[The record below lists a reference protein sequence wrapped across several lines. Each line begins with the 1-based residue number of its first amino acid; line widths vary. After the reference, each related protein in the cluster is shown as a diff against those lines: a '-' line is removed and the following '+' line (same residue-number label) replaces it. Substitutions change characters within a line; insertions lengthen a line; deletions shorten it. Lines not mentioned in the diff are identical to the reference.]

1 MESAADEFPVT
12 TLPSQPDAI
21 RSLPAVRQTIDSTT
35 METALVPQFSFRQL
49 FQIALSTAIL
59 SLSLAATPSFAQEPH
74 KPDAKEDSKDLPIPP
89 ETTAVTQHQ
98 QTISG
103 QAIHYTATVGNLL
116 ISKEDHDQAEKP
128 YHSIFYIAYTQD
140 GADAKTRPVTFLY
153 NGGPGSATIWLE
165 MGSVGPMRVVSDSP
179 EPTHNPPYTVVPNEY
194 SLLDKTDLVFIDA
207 PGTGYSRPV
216 GKGTVKDVAGVDQ
229 DLTAFTKFIIRYIT
243 VNHRWNSPKFLFGE
257 SYGTT
262 RSAGLSATLNEE
274 GVQLNGIVLLSS
286 ILNYNARS
294 AGLDNNYLT
303 DFPTF
308 AAIAYYHNK
317 IPNKPANI
325 LDFVQQAREFARGPY
340 AAALYQGNALSDAD
354 ADKIASQMSAF
365 IGLSPAFIKNANLRI
380 SATRFRKELLRDQ
393 NKVLGRY
400 DGRFE
405 GPDADAAGENPSFD
419 PSDTGISG
427 AYVAAFHNYLETD
440 LKFTTADTYNN
451 SGPGINENWDWKHT
465 AAYGPGFGRRQQM
478 PYVAGDLGD
487 TIRKNPHLKV
497 FAANGIFDLAT
508 PFTATEWE
516 LAHMGTEPKMRNN
529 ITWGYYPSGHMVY
542 LNVEALKTF
551 RQDLA
556 KFYDSAK

>member
-1 MESAADEFPVT
+1 MLFRIHQRSTLVLAASVFALATLSSTSVQAQERRAVTESKEE
-12 TLPSQPDAI
+12 PSKDIPI
-21 RSLPAVRQTIDSTT
+21 PKE
-35 METALVPQFSFRQL
+35 ETA
-49 FQIALSTAIL
+49 I
-59 SLSLAATPSFAQEPH
+59 
-74 KPDAKEDSKDLPIPP
+74 
-89 ETTAVTQHQ
+89 TQHQ
-98 QTISG
+98 QTVG
-103 QAIHYTATVGNLL
+103 GRTIHYTATVGNLL
-116 ISKEDHDQAEKP
+116 LNKEDHDQLEKP
-128 YHSIFYIAYTQD
+128 YHSIFYVAYTED

-165 MGSVGPMRVVSDSP
+165 MGSVGPMRVLTNSP
-179 EPTHNPPYTVVPNEY
+179 EPTHDAPFQVVPNEY
-194 SLLDKTDLVFIDA
+194 SLLDKSDLIFIDA

-216 GKGTVKDVAGVDQ
+216 GKGTVKDVAGVDE
-229 DLTAFTKFIIRYIT
+229 DLHAFTKFIIRYID
-243 VNHRWNSPKFLFGE
+243 VNKRWNSPKFLFGE

-303 DFPTF
+303 DFPSF
-308 AAIAYYHNK
+308 AAIAWYHNK
-317 IPNKPANI
+317 VANKPANI

-340 AAALYQGNALSDAD
+340 AQALYAGNALSDAD
-354 ADKIASQMSAF
+354 ADKIAQQMSGF
-365 IGLSPAFIKNANLRI
+365 IGLNPTFIKNSNLRI

-393 NKVLGRY
+393 NKILGRY
-400 DGRFE
+400 DARFE
-405 GPDADAAGENPSFD
+405 GPDAEAAGDNPGYD

-427 AYVAAFHNYLETD
+427 AYIASFHDYLENE
-440 LKFTTADTYNN
+440 LKFVSKETYNN
-451 SGPGINENWDWKHT
+451 SGPGLNQEWDWKHRG
-465 AAYGPGFGRRQQM
+465 AGGGRGFGGQQTM

-516 LAHMGTEPKMRNN
+516 LAHMGTESKMRANV
-529 ITWGYYPSGHMVY
+529 TWGYYPAGHMVY
-542 LNVEALKTF
+542 LNVDALKSF
-551 RQDLA
+551 REDLS

>member
-1 MESAADEFPVT
+1 M
-12 TLPSQPDAI
+12 
-21 RSLPAVRQTIDSTT
+21 
-35 METALVPQFSFRQL
+35 QFSFSQRS
-49 FQIALSTAIL
+49 ALV
-59 SLSLAATPSFAQEPH
+59 LAASVVVFIAVPSTSVQAQERR
-74 KPDAKEDSKDLPIPP
+74 AVTESKEEPSKDIPIPK
-89 ETTAVTQHQ
+89 EETAVTQHQ
-98 QTISG
+98 QTVG
-103 QAIHYTATVGNLL
+103 GRTIHYTATVGNLL
-116 ISKEDHDQAEKP
+116 LNKEDHDQLEKP
-128 YHSIFYIAYTQD
+128 YHSIFYVAYTED

-165 MGSVGPMRVVSDSP
+165 MGSVGPMRVLTNSP
-179 EPTHNPPYTVVPNEY
+179 EPTHDAPFQVVPNEY
-194 SLLDKTDLVFIDA
+194 SLLDKSDLVFIDA

-216 GKGTVKDVAGVDQ
+216 GKGTVKDVAGVDE
-229 DLTAFTKFIIRYIT
+229 DLHAFTKFIIRYID
-243 VNHRWNSPKFLFGE
+243 VNKRWNSPKFLFGE

-303 DFPTF
+303 DFPSF
-308 AAIAYYHNK
+308 AAIAWYHNK
-317 IPNKPANI
+317 VANKPANI

-340 AAALYQGNALSDAD
+340 AQALYAGNSLSDAD
-354 ADKIASQMSAF
+354 ADKIAQQMSGF
-365 IGLSPAFIKNANLRI
+365 IGLSPTFIKNSNLRI

-393 NKVLGRY
+393 NKILGRY
-400 DGRFE
+400 DARFE
-405 GPDADAAGENPSFD
+405 GPDAEAAGDNPGYD

-427 AYVAAFHNYLETD
+427 AYIASFHDYLENE
-440 LKFTTADTYNN
+440 LKFVSKETYNN
-451 SGPGINENWDWKHT
+451 SGPGLNQEWDWKHRG
-465 AAYGPGFGRRQQM
+465 AGRGFGGQQTM

-516 LAHMGTEPKMRNN
+516 LAHMGTESKMRANV
-529 ITWGYYPSGHMVY
+529 TWGYYPAGHMVY
-542 LNVEALKTF
+542 LNVDALKTF
-551 RQDLA
+551 REDLS

>member
-1 MESAADEFPVT
+1 MESLIVPHLSKRSVLIAA
-12 TLPSQPDAI
+12 
-21 RSLPAVRQTIDSTT
+21 
-35 METALVPQFSFRQL
+35 ALVFAFAFNSYAVAQQERRP
-49 FQIALSTAIL
+49 
-59 SLSLAATPSFAQEPH
+59 AT
-74 KPDAKEDSKDLPIPP
+74 DTKEESKDIPIPK
-89 ETTAVTQHQ
+89 EETAVTQHQ
-98 QTISG
+98 QTVG
-103 QAIHYTATVGNLL
+103 GRTIHYTATVGNLL
-116 ISKEDHDQAEKP
+116 LNKEDHDQLEKP
-128 YHSIFYIAYTQD
+128 YHSIFYVAYTED
-140 GADAKTRPVTFLY
+140 GADSKTRPVTFLY

-165 MGSVGPMRVVSDSP
+165 MGSVGPMRVLTNSP
-179 EPTHNPPYTVVPNEY
+179 EPTHDAPFQVVPNEY
-194 SLLDKTDLVFIDA
+194 SLLDKSDLIFIDA

-216 GKGTVKDVAGVDQ
+216 GKGSVKDVAGVDE
-229 DLTAFTKFIIRYIT
+229 DLHAFTKFIIRYID

-303 DFPTF
+303 DFPSF
-308 AAIAYYHNK
+308 AAIAWYHNK
-317 IPNKPANI
+317 VANKPANI

-340 AAALYQGNALSDAD
+340 AQALYAGNALSDAD
-354 ADKIASQMSAF
+354 ADKIAQQMSGF
-365 IGLSPAFIKNANLRI
+365 IGLNPTFIKNSNLRI

-393 NKVLGRY
+393 NKILGRY
-400 DGRFE
+400 DARFE
-405 GPDADAAGENPSFD
+405 GPDAEAAGDNPGYD

-427 AYVAAFHNYLETD
+427 AYIASFHDYLENE
-440 LKFTTADTYNN
+440 LKFVSKETYNN
-451 SGPGINENWDWKHT
+451 SGPGLNQEWDWKHRG
-465 AAYGPGFGRRQQM
+465 AGGGRGFGGQQTM

-516 LAHMGTEPKMRNN
+516 LAHMGTEPKMRANV
-529 ITWGYYPSGHMVY
+529 TWGYYPAGHMVY
-542 LNVEALKTF
+542 LNVDALKSF
-551 RQDLA
+551 REDLS

>member
-1 MESAADEFPVT
+1 MSFLRRNFKFT
-12 TLPSQPDAI
+12 T
-21 RSLPAVRQTIDSTT
+21 
-35 METALVPQFSFRQL
+35 TALL
-49 FQIALSTAIL
+49 LALSTPLVIPA
-59 SLSLAATPSFAQEPH
+59 SAQERR
-74 KPDAKEDSKDLPIPP
+74 ATTETKEEPSKDIPIPK
-89 ETTAVTQHQ
+89 EETAVTQHQ
-98 QTISG
+98 QTIGG
-103 QAIHYTATVGNLL
+103 QTLHYTATAGYLL
-116 ISKEDHDQAEKP
+116 LSKEDHDQNEKP
-128 YHSIFYIAYTQD
+128 YHSIFYVAYTQD

-165 MGSVGPMRVVSDSP
+165 MGSVGPVRVISQSP
-179 EPTHNPPYTVVPNEY
+179 EPTGNPPFQVVPNEY

-294 AGLDNNYLT
+294 AGLDNGYIT
-303 DFPTF
+303 DLPTF

-317 IPNKPANI
+317 IPNKPADI
-325 LDFVQQAREFARGPY
+325 LAFVEQARQFARGPY
-340 AAALYQGNALSDAD
+340 AEALYAGNSISDAD
-354 ADKIASQMSAF
+354 ADKIAEQMSAL
-365 IGLSPAFIKNANLRI
+365 IGLSPKFIKEANLRI

-393 NKVLGRY
+393 NKILGRY

-405 GPDADAAGENPSFD
+405 GPDADAAGEFPGYD

-427 AYVAAFHNYLETD
+427 AYIASFHEYLEKE
-440 LKFTTADTYNN
+440 LKFVSPETYNN
-451 SGPGINENWDWKHT
+451 SGPGLNQNWDWKHRGT
-465 AAYGPGFGRRQQM
+465 GGGRGFGGQQAM

-516 LAHMGTEPKMRNN
+516 LAHMGTEAKMRGNV
-529 ITWGYYPSGHMVY
+529 TWGYYPSGHMVY
-542 LNVEALKTF
+542 LNVEALKSF
-551 RQDLA
+551 RQDLS

>member
-1 MESAADEFPVT
+1 MLFCIRQRSALVLTASVLALAM
-12 TLPSQPDAI
+12 LPSTSVQ
-21 RSLPAVRQTIDSTT
+21 
-35 METALVPQFSFRQL
+35 
-49 FQIALSTAIL
+49 
-59 SLSLAATPSFAQEPH
+59 AQERR
-74 KPDAKEDSKDLPIPP
+74 AVTESKEEPSKDIPIPK
-89 ETTAVTQHQ
+89 EETAVTQHQ
-98 QTISG
+98 QTVG
-103 QAIHYTATVGNLL
+103 GRTIHYTATVGNLL
-116 ISKEDHDQAEKP
+116 LSKEDHDQLEKP
-128 YHSIFYIAYTQD
+128 YHSIFYVAYTED

-165 MGSVGPMRVVSDSP
+165 MGSVGPVRVLTNSP
-179 EPTHNPPYTVVPNEY
+179 EPTHDAPFQVVPNEY
-194 SLLDKTDLVFIDA
+194 SLLDKSDLVFIDA

-216 GKGTVKDVAGVDQ
+216 GKGTVKDVAGVDE
-229 DLTAFTKFIIRYIT
+229 DLHAFTKFIIRYID
-243 VNHRWNSPKFLFGE
+243 VNKRWNSPKFLFGE

-303 DFPTF
+303 DFPSF
-308 AAIAYYHNK
+308 AAIAWYHNK
-317 IPNKPANI
+317 VPNKPTNI

-340 AAALYQGNALSDAD
+340 AQALYAGNALSDAD
-354 ADKIASQMSAF
+354 ADKIAQQMSAF
-365 IGLSPAFIKNANLRI
+365 IGLNPTFIKNSNLRI

-393 NKVLGRY
+393 NKILGRY
-400 DGRFE
+400 DARFE
-405 GPDADAAGENPSFD
+405 GPDAEAAGDNPGYD

-427 AYVAAFHNYLETD
+427 AYIASFHDYLENE
-440 LKFTTADTYNN
+440 LKFVSKETYNN
-451 SGPGINENWDWKHT
+451 SGPGLNQEWDWKHRG
-465 AAYGPGFGRRQQM
+465 AGGGRGFGGQQTM

-516 LAHMGTEPKMRNN
+516 LAHMGTESKMRANV
-529 ITWGYYPSGHMVY
+529 TWGYYPAGHMVY
-542 LNVEALKTF
+542 LNVDALKSF
-551 RQDLA
+551 REDLS